1 MRGAAA
7 DDERTAP
14 AADDERTALHADDER
29 TAPAADDERTAPAAD
44 DERTAPPRTTNA
56 RRCRGGWRA
65 PIVVSALRIPPRLPP
80 DVHDAHR
87 CL

>member
-7 DDERTAP
+7 SDERTAP
-14 AADDERTALHADDER
+14 AADDERA
-29 TAPAADDERTAPAAD
+29 APAAD
-44 DERTAPPRTTNA
+44 DERTAPPRTANARRSTRTTNA